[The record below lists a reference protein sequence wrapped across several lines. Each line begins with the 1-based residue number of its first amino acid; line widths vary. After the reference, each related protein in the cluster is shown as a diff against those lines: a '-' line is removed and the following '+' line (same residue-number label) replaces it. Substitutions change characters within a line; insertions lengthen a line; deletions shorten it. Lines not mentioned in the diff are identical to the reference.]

1 MASNYSSDPR
11 NIAPVGSSVTPQNQG
26 GPVPE
31 VSQTLLSP
39 DGLQSFNTPS
49 TDGGSVSL
57 SGPKRLPVGTRLSG
71 ARYTIERLVAQGGMG
86 AVYRAIDT
94 RFNRPCA
101 VKEML
106 SEFHQDR
113 ERALALEWFKREAT
127 LLLDLNHPCIPRVR
141 DFFDEG
147 GRNYLVMDF
156 IDGYT
161 LAEKLELEGNVM
173 GLNGA
178 RGITEPRARSWTR
191 QICSVLAYLHRQDP
205 PIIFRDLKPSNIMIT
220 KQDEIKLID
229 FGIARPFQSQ
239 TQATVILT
247 LGYAP
252 PEQLGGR
259 PEPRSD
265 LYALGATVHRL
276 LTRHD
281 PTNNKPSIFTFPPL
295 RSLRPDLSVAFD
307 QIIMRALMQDVEQRW
322 PSADEMERVVLNL
335 PPLSVIPP
343 VLPSGA
349 SGAGLSPQRITAT
362 PNVIQSVPP
371 PSGPTSKPPVL
382 AMHTTTGPAGA
393 YIVRA
398 FAHLAANPPR
408 LDAAF
413 SEVMT
418 AHNIE
423 PNNSLVHKIFGQV
436 FARRVPPDVDNSMK
450 AYNKSLELYFDDAET
465 HKLVGDVMLYLRP
478 NYPEAIKAYSQS
490 IRLSSNDFEVR
501 ERLGQCY
508 ERTNQLEAALREYQE
523 AVRLVS
529 SQPQVRAALP
539 RLYFALGHVA
549 RRLNQLPV
557 AEHAFVQV
565 LFQNPADHQTRFL
578 LCQVYEQEG
587 KLEDAFRE
595 CGYVM
600 AGPMANNGSVQQVYK
615 RLKDRLG
622 R

>member
-11 NIAPVGSSVTPQNQG
+11 NIAPIGGSVTPQNQG

-31 VSQTLLSP
+31 MAQTLPSSG
-39 DGLQSFNTPS
+39 GLQSSNTPS
-49 TDGGSVSL
+49 TDAGGVSL
-57 SGPKRLPVGTRLSG
+57 SGPKRLPAGTTLSG
-71 ARYTIERLVAQGGMG
+71 ARYTVERLVAQGGMG
-86 AVYRAIDT
+86 AIYRAIDT

-106 SEFHQDR
+106 NEFHQER
-113 ERALALEWFKREAT
+113 ERTLALEWFTREAT

-141 DFFDEG
+141 DFFAEG

-156 IDGYT
+156 IDGCT
-161 LAEKLELEGNVM
+161 LAEKLDLEGNVV

-178 RGITEPRARSWTR
+178 RGITEARARSWTR
-191 QICSVLAYLHRQDP
+191 QICSVLAYLHRLDP

-229 FGIARPFQSQ
+229 FGIARPFQTQ

-281 PTNNKPSIFTFPPL
+281 ATNNKPSIFTFPPL
-295 RSLRPDLSVAFD
+295 RSLRPDISVAFD
-307 QIIMRALMQDVEQRW
+307 QIIMRALVQNVEQRW
-322 PSADEMERVVLNL
+322 PSAEEMERVVLNL
-335 PPLSVIPP
+335 PPLSVVPP
-343 VLPSGA
+343 MLPSHA
-349 SGAGLSPQRITAT
+349 SSAGLPPQRITAT
-362 PNVIQSVPP
+362 PNIIQPGP
-371 PSGPTSKPPVL
+371 PSGPAARPPVL
-382 AMHTTTGPAGA
+382 ATHTTTGPAGA

-398 FAHLAANPPR
+398 FAHLAATPPR

-413 SEVMT
+413 NEVMM
-418 AHNIE
+418 AHSIE

-436 FARRVPPDVDNSMK
+436 FARRVPPDVDNGMK

-490 IRLSSNDFEVR
+490 IRLSANDFEVR

-529 SQPQVRAALP
+529 AQPQVRAALP

-549 RRLNQLPV
+549 RRLNQLPA

-565 LFQNPADHQTRFL
+565 LIQNPADHQTRFL

-600 AGPMANNGSVQQVYK
+600 AGPIANNGSVQQVYK

>member
-11 NIAPVGSSVTPQNQG
+11 NIAPIGGSVTPQNQG
-26 GPVPE
+26 SPVPDI
-31 VSQTLLSP
+31 SQTLPSSG
-39 DGLQSFNTPS
+39 GLQSSDTPS
-49 TDGGSVSL
+49 TDAGGVSL
-57 SGPKRLPVGTRLSG
+57 SGPKRLPAGTTLSG

-86 AVYRAIDT
+86 AIYRAIDT

-106 SEFHQDR
+106 NEFHQER
-113 ERALALEWFKREAT
+113 ERTLALEWFTREAT

-141 DFFDEG
+141 DFFAEG

-156 IDGYT
+156 IDGCT
-161 LAEKLELEGNVM
+161 LAEKLELEGNVV

-178 RGITEPRARSWTR
+178 RGVTEARARSWTR
-191 QICSVLAYLHRQDP
+191 QICSVLTYLHRQHP
-205 PIIFRDLKPSNIMIT
+205 PIIFRDLKPSNVMIN

-265 LYALGATVHRL
+265 LYALAATMHRL

-295 RSLRPDLSVAFD
+295 RSLRPDISVAFD
-307 QIIMRALMQDVEQRW
+307 QIIMRALVQDVEQRW
-322 PSADEMERVVLNL
+322 PSAEEMERVVLNL

-343 VLPSGA
+343 MLPSNV
-349 SGAGLSPQRITAT
+349 SSAGLAPQRITAT
-362 PNVIQSVPP
+362 PSIIQPSP
-371 PSGPTSKPPVL
+371 PSGPVSRPPVL
-382 AMHTTTGPAGA
+382 ATHTTTGPAGA

-398 FAHLAANPPR
+398 FAHLAATPPR

-413 SEVMT
+413 SEVMM
-418 AHNIE
+418 AHSIE

-436 FARRVPPDVDNSMK
+436 FARRVPPDVDNSVK

-478 NYPEAIKAYSQS
+478 NYAEAIKAYSQS

-523 AVRLVS
+523 AVRFVS

-557 AEHAFVQV
+557 AENAFVQV